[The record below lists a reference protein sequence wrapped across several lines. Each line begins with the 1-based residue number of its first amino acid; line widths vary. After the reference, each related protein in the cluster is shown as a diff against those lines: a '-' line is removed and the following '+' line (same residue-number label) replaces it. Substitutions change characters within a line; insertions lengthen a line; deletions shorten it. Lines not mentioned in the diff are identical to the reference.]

1 MCVLLYSI
9 YNPLW
14 YQLWAKKITGPSFV
28 STETQ
33 PSTGEMMRTL
43 RPRGMEESSTS
54 PAMLEMGRASP
65 ELGLKS
71 TTKKRDKMSDK
82 SRKIA
87 EFQGGQQNVVTL
99 SDKTANLFTLKQ
111 SGIYVGIDVLTSC
124 KLPCWEVHVTSKSTG
139 PRESKGVCDRP

>member
-71 TTKKRDKMSDK
+71 TTKKK
-82 SRKIA
+82 
-87 EFQGGQQNVVTL
+87 GQNVGQI
-99 SDKTANLFTLKQ
+99 KKN
-111 SGIYVGIDVLTSC
+111 SGVSR
-124 KLPCWEVHVTSKSTG
+124 G
-139 PRESKGVCDRP
+139 PTKRGDFK